1 MVAVG
6 ALDAARERLAQT
18 VLAALGAGEQVLRAG
33 AATADVARAMA
44 APAEGI
50 GAVAGLCHSLGHGVG
65 VGDADLPRIAPGDSG
80 VLEPGMV
87 LVAHPTIS
95 DRSAG
100 VSAAAG
106 GTYLVG
112 EARAVRL
119 APVPALQRVEAG

>member
-1 MVAVG
+1 
-6 ALDAARERLAQT
+6 
-18 VLAALGAGEQVLRAG
+18 
-33 AATADVARAMA
+33 
-44 APAEGI
+44 
-50 GAVAGLCHSLGHGVG
+50 
-65 VGDADLPRIAPGDSG
+65 
-80 VLEPGMV
+80 MV

-95 DRSAG
+95 DRTAG